1 MLKRGIATGLLVIAA
16 AIVVGAQARPAI
28 AEKDVTVLGF
38 KLHYLEAGRGAPVV
52 LLHGLG
58 GDGSRWRPNIEP
70 LAKDFHV
77 FALDQIGFGESDKP
91 LANYHTG
98 MLVDFLV
105 GFLKAA
111 GIPKA
116 SLVGNSMGAGVALY
130 TAVHYPEMV
139 DRIVLADGGG
149 FRAPGNPPRTPPTP
163 EALRRREL
171 QNSVTRDETREF
183 FRILFHDK
191 SLVTEKMVDEQ
202 LAMRL
207 RAAFTIT
214 KMQEAGGRGSLSEQD
229 VRGVKAPTLVIWGK
243 YDELADPA
251 GADRLEQTIPG
262 ARKVIIDNCGH
273 MPQLERADEFNRIV
287 REFLIAE
294 KATTPLV
301 FNGEPVSTIQCAG
314 GRAGGCSYGTKV
326 VGGAVFADG
335 AASLVAG
342 AMTWR

>member
-1 MLKRGIATGLLVIAA
+1 MLKNYLTPTMLFVTVAIAA
-16 AIVVGAQARPAI
+16 GAQPRDTAVG
-28 AEKDVTVLGF
+28 KDITVLGF
-38 KLHYLEAGRGAPVV
+38 KLHYLEGGRGAPVV

-58 GDGSRWRPNIEP
+58 GDGSRWGPNIGP

-98 MLVDFLV
+98 MLADFLV

-111 GIPKA
+111 GVPKA

-130 TAVHYPEMV
+130 TAVHYPDVV

-149 FRAPGNPPRTPPTP
+149 YRQATGAAQTPPTT
-163 EALRRREL
+163 EALHRRQI

-202 LAMRL
+202 LTLRL

-214 KMQEAGGRGSLSEQD
+214 KMQEAGELGSLSEQD
-229 VRGVKAPTLVIWGK
+229 VRSVKAPTLVLWGR
-243 YDELADPA
+243 YDELANPA
-251 GADRLEQTIPG
+251 GADRLERTIPG
-262 ARKVIIDNCGH
+262 ARKVIIDNSGH

-287 REFLIAE
+287 RDFLL
-294 KATTPLV
+294 AT
-301 FNGEPVSTIQCAG
+301 
-314 GRAGGCSYGTKV
+314 RATNQ
-326 VGGAVFADG
+326 
-335 AASLVAG
+335 
-342 AMTWR
+342 

>member
-1 MLKRGIATGLLVIAA
+1 MLKRCLALVVAIAA
-16 AIVVGAQARPAI
+16 GTILTTAQPRAA
-28 AEKDVTVLGF
+28 AAGKDVTVLGF

-58 GDGSRWRPNIEP
+58 GDGSRWGPNIEP

-98 MLVDFLV
+98 MLAEFLA

-111 GIPKA
+111 AIPKA

-130 TAVHYPEMV
+130 MAVHYPDMV

-149 FRAPGNPPRTPPTP
+149 YRSSTTAAAAPTP
-163 EALRRREL
+163 EALRRRQL

-202 LAMRL
+202 LMLRL
-207 RAAFTIT
+207 KAAFTIT
-214 KMQEAGGRGSLSEQD
+214 RMQEAGERGSLSEQE
-229 VRGVKAPTLVIWGK
+229 VRGVKAPTLVVWGK
-243 YDELADPA
+243 YDELANPA
-251 GADRLEQTIPG
+251 GADRLEKAIPG

-273 MPQLERADEFNRIV
+273 MPQLERADEFNRLV
-287 REFLIAE
+287 RDFLLGSR
-294 KATTPLV
+294 AT
-301 FNGEPVSTIQCAG
+301 NQ
-314 GRAGGCSYGTKV
+314 
-326 VGGAVFADG
+326 
-335 AASLVAG
+335 
-342 AMTWR
+342 

>member
-1 MLKRGIATGLLVIAA
+1 MLKKCLAVPTTLVVALAVAA
-16 AIVVGAQARPAI
+16 AAQPRITAVG
-28 AEKDVTVLGF
+28 KDITVLGF

-58 GDGSRWRPNIEP
+58 GDGSRWGPNIEP

-98 MLVDFLV
+98 MLAEFLA

-111 GIPKA
+111 GVPKA

-149 FRAPGNPPRTPPTP
+149 YRQAAGAAQAPPTA
-163 EALRRREL
+163 EALHRRQI

-202 LAMRL
+202 LTLRL

-214 KMQEAGGRGSLSEQD
+214 KMQEGGERGSLSEQE
-229 VRGVKAPTLVIWGK
+229 VRGVKAPTLVLWGR
-243 YDELADPA
+243 YDELANPA
-251 GADRLEQTIPG
+251 GADRLEKAIPG

-287 REFLIAE
+287 RDFLLAPG
-294 KATTPLV
+294 AT
-301 FNGEPVSTIQCAG
+301 NQ
-314 GRAGGCSYGTKV
+314 
-326 VGGAVFADG
+326 
-335 AASLVAG
+335 
-342 AMTWR
+342 

>member
-1 MLKRGIATGLLVIAA
+1 MQKPFLTLATMTVAGTILATAQPRAA
-16 AIVVGAQARPAI
+16 AGG
-28 AEKDVTVLGF
+28 KDVTVLGF

-58 GDGSRWRPNIEP
+58 GDGSRWGPNIEP

-98 MLVDFLV
+98 MLAEFLV

-111 GIPKA
+111 GVPKA

-130 TAVHYPEMV
+130 TAVHYPGMV

-149 FRAPGNPPRTPPTP
+149 YRAAAGATVPPATP
-163 EALRRREL
+163 EALRRRQL

-191 SLVTEKMVDEQ
+191 SLVSDKMVDEQ
-202 LAMRL
+202 LTLRL

-214 KMQEAGGRGSLSEQD
+214 KMQEAGERGSLTEQE
-229 VRGVKAPTLVIWGK
+229 VRAVKAPTLVVWGK
-243 YDELADPA
+243 YDELANPA
-251 GADRLEQTIPG
+251 GADRLEKAIPG

-273 MPQLERADEFNRIV
+273 MPQLERADEFNRLV
-287 REFLIAE
+287 RDFLVNA
-294 KATTPLV
+294 KTT
-301 FNGEPVSTIQCAG
+301 NQ
-314 GRAGGCSYGTKV
+314 
-326 VGGAVFADG
+326 
-335 AASLVAG
+335 
-342 AMTWR
+342 

>member
-1 MLKRGIATGLLVIAA
+1 MLQRCLFITGCLVAVGLSVSGQQRSTVAA
-16 AIVVGAQARPAI
+16 
-28 AEKDVTVLGF
+28 KDVSVLGF
-38 KLHYLEAGRGAPVV
+38 KLHYLEAGQGAPVV

-58 GDGSRWRPNIEP
+58 GDGSRWAPNIEP

-98 MLVDFLV
+98 MLAEFLV

-111 GIPKA
+111 GLPKA

-130 TAVHYPEMV
+130 TAAKFPQMV

-149 FRAPGNPPRTPPTP
+149 FRSPSGRPAAATP
-163 EALRRREL
+163 EALHRRQI

-191 SLVTEKMVDEQ
+191 SLVTDKMVDDQ
-202 LAMRL
+202 LALRL

-214 KMQEAGGRGSLSEQD
+214 KVQEAGEKGLGSLTEAD
-229 VRGVKAPTLVIWGK
+229 VRAVKAPTLIVWGK

-251 GADRLEQTIPG
+251 GADRLEAAIPG
-262 ARKVIIDNCGH
+262 SKKVIVDNCGH
-273 MPQLERADEFNRIV
+273 MPQLEKAAEFNALV
-287 REFLIAE
+287 REFL
-294 KATTPLV
+294 LQQR
-301 FNGEPVSTIQCAG
+301 STNQ
-314 GRAGGCSYGTKV
+314 
-326 VGGAVFADG
+326 
-335 AASLVAG
+335 
-342 AMTWR
+342 

>member
-1 MLKRGIATGLLVIAA
+1 MLKRCLALVVAIAA
-16 AIVVGAQARPAI
+16 GTILTTAQPRAA
-28 AEKDVTVLGF
+28 AAGKDVTVLGF

-58 GDGSRWRPNIEP
+58 GDGSRWGPNIDP

-98 MLVDFLV
+98 MLAEFLA

-111 GIPKA
+111 AIPKA

-130 TAVHYPEMV
+130 MAVHYPDMV

-149 FRAPGNPPRTPPTP
+149 YRSSTAAAAPTP
-163 EALRRREL
+163 EALRRRQL

-202 LAMRL
+202 LMLRL
-207 RAAFTIT
+207 KAAFTIT
-214 KMQEAGGRGSLSEQD
+214 RMQEAGERGSLSEQE
-229 VRGVKAPTLVIWGK
+229 VRGVKAPTLVVWGK
-243 YDELADPA
+243 YDELANPA
-251 GADRLEQTIPG
+251 GADRLEKAIPG

-273 MPQLERADEFNRIV
+273 MPQLERADEFNRLV
-287 REFLIAE
+287 RDFLLGSR
-294 KATTPLV
+294 AT
-301 FNGEPVSTIQCAG
+301 NQ
-314 GRAGGCSYGTKV
+314 
-326 VGGAVFADG
+326 
-335 AASLVAG
+335 
-342 AMTWR
+342 